1 MRSIKNTVCG
11 LITQAGENMTD
22 LESQELLLIRE
33 AVRECCDMVR
43 EIRNDLRDVRNY
55 LKGWEEE
62 KTTE

>member
-1 MRSIKNTVCG
+1 
-11 LITQAGENMTD
+11 MTD

-62 KTTE
+62 KITE